1 MTLTEAEISDTQ
13 LIRSDNEDS
22 DDDTRAPARLDRA
35 HLFVMNQADD
45 RAHQA
50 DFLENENAQFVDI
63 EDDYQV
69 DHMFTHVPT
78 LEGDDAQL
86 TFRLRYLYRHN
97 GQQESH
103 YVGFRTLKQEAFAVK
118 PDTFVAAVGY
128 YDATSF
134 TSQELIVDGEIFKFC
149 NERWNNWPGVTWS
162 CYLAM
167 ITLKVIKD
175 DDDKMLLVKNGDEI
189 ILHETLSELYTKQLE
204 FVVNNDSIEKQ
215 LTFEIC

>member
-35 HLFVMNQADD
+35 HLFVMNQAD
-45 RAHQA
+45 
-50 DFLENENAQFVDI
+50 FLEIENVENEIAQFVDP
-63 EDDYQV
+63 EGDYIV

-78 LEGDDAQL
+78 LEGDNAQL

-128 YDATSF
+128 YDAISF
-134 TSQELIVDGEIFKFC
+134 TSQELIVDNEIFKFC
-149 NERWNNWPGVTWS
+149 NERWANWPEVTWS